1 MASKSD
7 AKSDAAGC
15 GDLLDKRAVLQSLD
29 ELRSFKTN
37 WDGYG
42 AAPLD
47 PRNLDAAQR
56 FVESLAENAAPTPKV
71 VPMTRGRLQL
81 EWHRG
86 NRSLE
91 LEFENPTMVHFLQW
105 DSDRGIETED
115 IVPIDQTERLEGLVN
130 WFTAE

>member
-7 AKSDAAGC
+7 LKSDVAGC

-29 ELRSFKTN
+29 ELRNFKNN

-42 AAPLD
+42 AGPLD
-47 PRNLDAAQR
+47 PRNLDAARR
-56 FVESLAENAAPTPKV
+56 FVESLPENVAPTPNV
-71 VPMTRGRLQL
+71 VPMTRGRVQL

-91 LEFENPTMVHFLQW
+91 LEFENPTSVHFLQW